1 MFNVSLMR
9 WIDDRVGNLACNAL
23 AYKKRLLSLLERSKN
38 NGALPSFK
46 KIAVMKFFGFGS
58 IVVASPALAALRESF
73 PDAEI
78 LFVTFKSNKDILEI
92 LRVAD
97 RALFIDTSSL
107 QAFTTSTLQVAAT
120 LRREKVDLAL
130 DLEFFA
136 KFPLV
141 LANLAGIK
149 QSAGYYLTQEHWR
162 RTLLDIPGSYN
173 HYFHTKDIFLSLV
186 YLLRTGDLYYV
197 GFDEFRKRYK
207 YPQIEI
213 RSQELERV
221 QALLRENSVDGDI
234 IVLNPNSS
242 VDLAPEVRKW
252 PEERYGELAD
262 RILAENPDAHVILI
276 GAKSEEHYVNRV
288 RSHARNGRVLSLAGK
303 LSLRELTALFS
314 IASLLVTNDSGP
326 MHLAC
331 LTDTPIVGLFFGD
344 TPTLFAPV
352 ASRVE
357 VVAPSLYSIPMFT
370 VYNGKDVFAGRPAE
384 TIANVPAQT
393 VSVEDV
399 MQKVRALLEPAQHS
413 NGVDEDRPTV
423 H

>member
-1 MFNVSLMR
+1 MFNVSVMR
-9 WIDDRVGNLACNAL
+9 WIDDKAGNLACNAFAL
-23 AYKKRLLSLLERSKN
+23 KKRLLSVLERTKG
-38 NGALPSFK
+38 GAPQEFK

-58 IVVASPALAALRESF
+58 VIVSSPALVALRESF
-73 PDAEI
+73 PEAEI
-78 LFVTFKSNKDILEI
+78 LFVTFKSNKEILDILNI
-92 LRVAD
+92 AD
-97 RALFIDTSSL
+97 RALFIDTSNLPSFV
-107 QAFTTSTLQVAAT
+107 ASTLEVAAK

-149 QSAGYYLTQEHWR
+149 LSAGYYLTQEHWR
-162 RTLLDIPGSYN
+162 RTLLDVPGSYN

-197 GFDEFRKRYK
+197 GFDAFRKRYK
-207 YPQIEI
+207 YPNIEI
-213 RSQELERV
+213 RPQDLERV
-221 QALLRENSVDGDI
+221 RTILRENGVDGDV

-252 PEERYGELAD
+252 PEERYGELVD
-262 RILAENPDAHVILI
+262 RILAENPQAHVVLI
-276 GAKSEEHYVNRV
+276 GAKSEASYVGRV
-288 RSHARNGRVLSLAGK
+288 RAHAHGDRVVSLAGK
-303 LSLRELTALFS
+303 LTLRELAALFS
-314 IASLLVTNDSGP
+314 ITTLFVTNDSGP

-344 TPTLFAPV
+344 TPTLFAPL

-357 VVAPSLYSIPMFT
+357 VVAPSLYCIPMFT

-384 TIANVPAQT
+384 TVLNVPAQT
-393 VSVEDV
+393 VSVDDV
-399 MQKVRALLEPAQHS
+399 MAKVRSLMAFVQSS
-413 NGVDEDRPTV
+413 NDLDSDLPTV